1 MTQGKMD
8 MPALSEYE
16 KRIEEW
22 LPERDKEGNEMVLK
36 ALAFA
41 YHLHRAQRR
50 RSGEP
55 YIEHPV
61 AVTLILANEFNVHV
75 PDILTAA
82 LLHDVVEDVDE
93 VTLGE
98 IKRKFG
104 TTVADLVDG
113 CTKLS
118 SSNID
123 KKQLKSLTHDKIF
136 LKSGRNIGVLTI
148 KLADR
153 LHNLR
158 TLQHLPPAKRQR
170 IARETIDVYAP
181 LATVL
186 NMFPLKREMYE
197 LSITHFYSKKC
208 KKILRRIREI
218 ENSSEAHELREGIE
232 DRVCSEFPGSEIRFR
247 PKGLSN
253 YYDPVT
259 ERLSLSNSRDVA
271 DYTVVLDTDSM
282 LDCYRVLGIVNT
294 GFKVVPR
301 TMRDFITNPKTNGY
315 RSLHV
320 RIRGDKVNYLVKI
333 RSSEMDDWAN
343 FGMFNQWQEEHP
355 FNEEHWDEVSSLLE
369 STARYAGAAGKSAL
383 LHISEEEEIFA
394 YSPAGDVFYLPKGS
408 TVLDFAFK
416 VHTGL
421 GEKCSY
427 GIVDGQ
433 KVSPV
438 HEISEGAT
446 VQIVQSEEPLDPSPR
461 LESFC
466 RSHRAKSHVARLM
479 RKKLSA
485 YAAGLGESI
494 LEQAMRRH
502 GLPVDCLEGD
512 FLGEILAILNIDSL
526 RTLHSLI
533 GQSRLKTQLVIY
545 YILDFYEGELGE
557 RSDTDPL
564 TGEKMYHLKFGEL
577 VPGIHKMS
585 NCCSPFPGEDGLVAA
600 LSERGVALHRA
611 GCAELARKI
620 KPADVVYKV
629 EWDLACRWTR
639 EKLFKIDMHGMAE
652 SSRIFRVLSGM
663 EDCGR
668 VIRMSF
674 DEENKSCRMA
684 AVLDSTLQCRNL
696 ARGFENVSLGVSEY
710 YDLLEK
716 DS

>member
-1 MTQGKMD
+1 MAHGNME
-8 MPALSEYE
+8 MPDLAEYE
-16 KRIEEW
+16 KRIEKC
-22 LPERDKEGNEMVLK
+22 LPDRDEEGRKKVLK
-36 ALAFA
+36 ALAFG
-41 YHLHRAQRR
+41 YELHREQRR

-61 AVTLILANEFNVHV
+61 AVIQILASEFNVHV

-82 LLHDVVEDVDE
+82 LLHDVVEDVDGI
-93 VTLGE
+93 TLGDIRRE
-98 IKRKFG
+98 FG
-104 TTVADLVDG
+104 ETVAELVDG

-118 SSNID
+118 SSNIE
-123 KKQLKSLTHDKIF
+123 KKQLKHLTHDKIF

-158 TLQHLPPAKRQR
+158 TLHHLPAAKRQR

-181 LATVL
+181 LTTAL
-186 NMFPLKREMYE
+186 NMFPLKRQMYE
-197 LSITHFYSKKC
+197 LSIIHFYSKKC
-208 KKILRRIREI
+208 KKILRHINEVANSEEALELRDEI
-218 ENSSEAHELREGIE
+218 EQ
-232 DRVCSEFPGSEIRFR
+232 RVCAEFPGSTVRFR

-271 DYTVVLDTDSM
+271 DYTIVLDTDSM

-320 RIRGDKVNYLVKI
+320 RIRGDKVNYLVKV

-355 FNEEHWDEVSSLLE
+355 FNEDHWDEVSSLLE
-369 STARYAGAAGKSAL
+369 SAARYAGSAGKSAL

-421 GEKCSY
+421 GERCSY
-427 GIVDGQ
+427 GIVDGR

-446 VQIVQSEEPLDPSPR
+446 VHIVQSDTPLDPSPR

-479 RKKLSA
+479 KKKRA
-485 YAAGLGESI
+485 NYAAGLGESI
-494 LEQAMRRH
+494 LKQAMLRY
-502 GLPVDCLEGD
+502 GLPVNCLEGS
-512 FLGEILAILNIDSL
+512 FLDEILAILNIKSL
-526 RTLHSLI
+526 HVLHSLI
-533 GQSRLKTQLVIY
+533 GRSKLKTQLVIY
-545 YILDFYEGELGE
+545 YILDFYEGEKGD
-557 RSDTDPL
+557 RSDTDPE
-564 TGEKMYHLKFGEL
+564 TGESSYSLTMNE
-577 VPGIHKMS
+577 VIPGIHKMS
-585 NCCSPFPGEDGLVAA
+585 NCCHPFPGEEGLDAA
-600 LSERGVALHRA
+600 LSERGVALHRP
-611 GCAELARKI
+611 GCEELARKL
-620 KPADVVYKV
+620 KSGDVVYKV
-629 EWDLACRWTR
+629 KWDLAKSWPQ
-639 EKLFKIDMHGMAE
+639 EKLFKIRMAGFADSNAVFSVLGRKE
-652 SSRIFRVLSGM
+652 S
-663 EDCGR
+663 GR
-668 VIRMSF
+668 VREITFNEKRR
-674 DEENKSCRMA
+674 SCRMTKVFSSIA
-684 AVLDSTLQCRNL
+684 QCQNF
-696 ARGFENVSLGVSEY
+696 AKGFEEVSLGVTDY
-710 YDLLEK
+710 YDI
-716 DS
+716 